1 MHHAPSPCR
10 LSMVHFSLGSLL
22 SLSCIEGAKQKE
34 NPKTK
39 ANVLA
44 RLPISGAQQTPNP
57 AVQNIEPDRVLLTKC
72 DPSFTPFGMSGFEP
86 SHDSSCC
93 DRFFFSVAD
102 GSKAQRAWHTQRHLR
117 WAPHCQRPPR
127 CPAAVPDTR
136 PTELRLTA
144 FGQCYTSLPDP
155 QNR

>member
-72 DPSFTPFGMSGFEP
+72 DPSFTPLACQVL
-86 SHDSSCC
+86 SHPMIHLVVTV
-93 DRFFFSVAD
+93 FFSVAD

>member
-1 MHHAPSPCR
+1 
-10 LSMVHFSLGSLL
+10 MVHFSLGSLL

-72 DPSFTPFGMSGFEP
+72 DPSFTPLACQVL
-86 SHDSSCC
+86 SHPMIHLVVTV
-93 DRFFFSVAD
+93 FFFRRGRFQGTTRLAHPEASPLGATLP
-102 GSKAQRAWHTQRHLR
+102 KATKVSCGGARYSTHRASSDSLR
-117 WAPHCQRPPR
+117 SMLHESSRPP
-127 CPAAVPDTR
+127 
-136 PTELRLTA
+136 E
-144 FGQCYTSLPDP
+144 
-155 QNR
+155 